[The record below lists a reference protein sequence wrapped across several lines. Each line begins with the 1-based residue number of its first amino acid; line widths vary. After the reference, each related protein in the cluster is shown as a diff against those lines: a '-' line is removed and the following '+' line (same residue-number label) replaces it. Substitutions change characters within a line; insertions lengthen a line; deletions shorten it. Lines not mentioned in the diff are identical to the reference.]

1 MDGKMIRNYFAKFHA
16 LSTSQKRVLLA
27 LGVADLAIVAVL
39 LGIMLRKPPLTVPEV
54 QTYAPTIESVAV
66 ATPLPV
72 TPETVATATLVAA
85 PVPTS
90 TPLPWHAPA
99 LPASIAPLWVPQPA
113 PTNAELEQFIAGMSL
128 EDKVGQMLLIGF
140 HGLTLEGSPE
150 LPVMIGRYH
159 VGGLVLLEANARDPQ
174 QLSGLTTQ
182 LQTLARSSGAGIPL
196 FLSLNHEGGIVVR
209 ITQGVTEFPGN
220 MAVAA
225 TGDPDNAYIAAALAA
240 QELRV
245 LGLNMNLAP
254 VLDINDEPLNPVI
267 GVRSFGADAD
277 LVTEYGRLT
286 VQGFQD
292 YGIIA
297 VAKHFPGHGSV
308 ATDSHIALPVLDAS
322 LDALWAHELKPF
334 AAAID
339 NHVGGIM
346 TAHILAPQVDTN
358 GLPATFSPVILNDL
372 LRQEMGYDGVIMTDS
387 LGMAGASGGQS
398 QAEAA
403 VLAVKAGADML
414 VSTTPMSAHIAIWEA
429 LIAAVH
435 GGELSESQ
443 IDRSVL
449 RILRLKYTYGLFDA
463 AQPVDLSLVGTAAF
477 QATADHMAR
486 ASVTLVRGS
495 SASFPLAGPRLLVV
509 SPDQLSLTHSS
520 SSFLADALQAH
531 GYAVRELIFNVADQS
546 NREAVVA
553 DALALAGDYDQVIF
567 GEWELVKRHI
577 NNGDFWQE
585 RFTAALYQRNPNL
598 VVIAWHNPAAALFC
612 PPESTVLTAYGNTPA
627 QVKAIAA
634 VLTGE
639 VSPTGTLPFNLIS
652 ENEAP

>member
-1 MDGKMIRNYFAKFHA
+1 MAF
-16 LSTSQKRVLLA
+16 
-27 LGVADLAIVAVL
+27 GVADVAMVAVL
-39 LGIMLRKPPLTVPEV
+39 LGIMLRASPVTVPEI
-54 QTYAPTIESVAV
+54 QTHVPTAEPVVV
-66 ATPLPV
+66 ATSLPV
-72 TPETVATATLVAA
+72 TPKITATATLVAA
-85 PVPTS
+85 PVHTS
-90 TPLPWHAPA
+90 TPLPWYAPA
-99 LPASIAPLWVPQPA
+99 LPASVAPLWVPKPV
-113 PTNAELEQFIAGMSL
+113 PTDAELRQFIAGMSL
-128 EDKVGQMLLIGF
+128 EDKVAQMLLIGF
-140 HGLTLEGSPE
+140 NGLTLESSPE

-174 QLSGLTTQ
+174 QLSTLTTQ
-182 LQTLARSSGAGIPL
+182 LQALARSSGAGIPL

-209 ITQGVTEFPGN
+209 ITRGVTEFPGN

-225 TGDPDNAYIAAALAA
+225 TGNPDNAYIAAALAA

-277 LVTEYGRLT
+277 WVTECGRLT

-297 VAKHFPGHGSV
+297 VAKHFPGHGGV

-334 AAAID
+334 AVAVD

-346 TAHILAPQVDTN
+346 TAHILVPQVDTN
-358 GLPATFSPVILNDL
+358 GLPATFSPVILKDL

-429 LIAAVH
+429 LMAAVRE
-435 GGELSESQ
+435 GELSESQ

-449 RILRLKYTYGLFDA
+449 RILRLKYAYGLFDA
-463 AQPVDLSLVGTAAF
+463 TQPVDLSLVGTEAF
-477 QATADHMAR
+477 QATADQIAR

-495 SASFPLAGPRLLVV
+495 GASFPLAGPRLLVI
-509 SPDQLSLTHSS
+509 SPDQLPLTNSG
-520 SSFLADALQAH
+520 SSFLAETLQAH
-531 GYAVRELIFNVADQS
+531 SYVVRELIFNVVDQS
-546 NREAVVA
+546 SRESVYAN
-553 DALALAGDYDQVIF
+553 ALALAGDYDQIIF

-577 NNGDFWQE
+577 NNGDSWQE
-585 RFTAALYQRNPNL
+585 RFIAALYQRNPNL
-598 VVIAWHNPAAALFC
+598 AVVAWHNPAAALFC

-639 VSPTGTLPFNLIS
+639 ISPTGTLPFNLIS